1 MIFLSLGTNLYD
13 KRKNLDNALFYLQSN
28 NAINL
33 ITKSKIYKT
42 SPMENKNQNYFLNM
56 VINIKTTLKPFELLT
71 YIKSIEI
78 KMGRKI
84 SKKRYMPRIIDI
96 DILSYKNKVFENKT
110 LTIPHPKA
118 KLRKFILKPWND
130 IAPNFIL
137 PNENKSINLLLES
150 ISNLKDSVVE
160 YK

>member
-78 KMGRKI
+78 KMGRKNF
-84 SKKRYMPRIIDI
+84 KKKIHAKNYRYR
-96 DILSYKNKVFENKT
+96 Y
-110 LTIPHPKA
+110 
-118 KLRKFILKPWND
+118 FIL
-130 IAPNFIL
+130 
-137 PNENKSINLLLES
+137 
-150 ISNLKDSVVE
+150 
-160 YK
+160 

>member
-1 MIFLSLGTNLYD
+1 
-13 KRKNLDNALFYLQSN
+13 
-28 NAINL
+28 
-33 ITKSKIYKT
+33 
-42 SPMENKNQNYFLNM
+42 
-56 VINIKTTLKPFELLT
+56 
-71 YIKSIEI
+71 
-78 KMGRKI
+78 
-84 SKKRYMPRIIDI
+84 MPRIIDI

>member
-1 MIFLSLGTNLYD
+1 MIFLGLGTNLYN
-13 KRKNLDNALFYLQSN
+13 KRKNLDNVLSLFQSSEK
-28 NAINL
+28 IEIL
-33 ITKSKIYKT
+33 SKSKIYKT
-42 SPMENKNQNYFLNM
+42 SPMENKNQDYFLNM

-78 KMGRKI
+78 KMGRKVL
-84 SKKRYMPRIIDI
+84 KNKYMPRIIDI
-96 DILSYKNKVFENKT
+96 DILAYKGKIFKNKI

-118 KLRKFILKPWND
+118 KLRKFVLKPWND

-150 ISNLKDSVVE
+150 ISNLEDSVIE
-160 YK
+160 FK